1 MNIASSAIRSST
13 ARYFSRLRLHDI
25 LVLQGPPLLGAAFAI
40 THLHARD
47 TVPLLTLLVGN
58 LFLMTHVFTLN
69 DWAGLE
75 DDLADPNKASAVF
88 TAHGIAAREI
98 AATSGALLIV
108 SLLLFSSLGRTAAG
122 IALAIA
128 ALSALYSLPP
138 FQWKGRALLNSATHL
153 AGGILHFLLGYC
165 VGHAIDG
172 RGVTIAV
179 YFALIFAAGHLTQE
193 VRDHA
198 GDAIN
203 GIGTNAVTFGPRRTF
218 VASLLLFAIANVIFL
233 RLAIEGMI
241 PRPLEVV
248 IVLFLFQIYW
258 SFEAMRDGLTY
269 ANVSRLQ
276 SHYRMLYAFIG
287 ACILVAIAISRLA

>member
-1 MNIASSAIRSST
+1 MIIAPSALRTST
-13 ARYFSRLRLHDI
+13 SRYLSRLRLHDI

-40 THLHARD
+40 TRLHARD
-47 TVPLLTLLVGN
+47 AVSLLTLLAGN
-58 LFLMTHVFTLN
+58 LFLMTHVFMLN

-75 DDLADPNKASAVF
+75 DDLADPNKTTTVF
-88 TAHGIAAREI
+88 TTRGIATSEI
-98 AATSGALLIV
+98 AALSAGLLIV
-108 SLLLFSSLGRTAAG
+108 SVLLFSSLGRAAAG

-138 FQWKGRALLNSATHL
+138 FHWKGRAVLSSATHL

-165 VGHAIDG
+165 VGHAIDR

-203 GIGTNAVTFGPRRTF
+203 RIGTNAVTFGARRTF
-218 VASLLLFAIANVIFL
+218 ITSLLLFTCANLIFL
-233 RLAIEGMI
+233 RLALDRMI
-241 PRPLEVV
+241 PRPLAVAV
-248 IVLFLFQIYW
+248 VLFLFQIYW
-258 SFEAMRDGLTY
+258 SFETMRDGLTY

-276 SHYRMLYAFIG
+276 SRYRMLYGFIG
-287 ACILVAIAISRLA
+287 ACIFVALVIARRF